1 MYNSVMTG
9 ARVPND
15 EFRHLAP
22 EEGIYR
28 IQTTEFDEFHPES
41 GSPRNSESSGIQ
53 LGQSVFPISS

>member
-53 LGQSVFPISS
+53 LGQ